1 MLYARKGE
9 PIHRMK
15 PFPVTVRSTLGE
27 GSEFTVELELDS
39 LENEEITEET
49 GDAPADLTGHRVLLV
64 EDNDINAEIA
74 AMILSQYGIAA
85 DRAENGQIGVEQ
97 VRRHEPGYYDAVL
110 MDIQM
115 PVMNGYEA
123 TKAIRTLPG
132 ASVQSLPII
141 AMSANAYD
149 EDVRNCLEAG
159 MNAHIAKP
167 FNPDNLLKLLHEQT
181 SGRIS
186 E

>member
-1 MLYARKGE
+1 ME
-9 PIHRMK
+9 H
-15 PFPVTVRSTLGE
+15 
-27 GSEFTVELELDS
+27 
-39 LENEEITEET
+39 
-49 GDAPADLTGHRVLLV
+49 
-64 EDNDINAEIA
+64 
-74 AMILSQYGIAA
+74 
-85 DRAENGQIGVEQ
+85 